1 MQPIQGIYPFLK
13 EPKKIVITA
22 HQKPDGDAMG
32 ASLGLYHFLLALGH
46 KATVISPTNWAD
58 FLNWMPGADDVMD
71 FESDKEKANHVL
83 IEAEIVFCLDFNVLH
98 RTKDMEK
105 PLTDLKCIKVLIDHH
120 QQPQESAFTL
130 GESNVY
136 KSSTCEMIYDFIV
149 ASPFSTALDKNMA
162 TCIYTGLL
170 TDTGSFRFPSA
181 TAHVHRVVAHLMDLG
196 INHSEIFENL
206 FDNFSENRLRFIGN
220 ALLNR
225 LEVMYEMNTA
235 LMAIPGSDVI
245 KYNIKT
251 GDTEGLVNYMLTIQG
266 IRFGALLIDRKEE
279 RKWSFRSK
287 GNFDVNKFAREHFNG
302 GGHMNASGGK
312 SINSLQENIS
322 VFKKVLREYQDQLQ

>member
-1 MQPIQGIYPFLK
+1 MQPIQGVYPLLK
-13 EPKKIVITA
+13 DPKKIVITA

-32 ASLGLYHFLLALGH
+32 ACLGLYHFLLALGH
-46 KATVISPTNWAD
+46 KAIVISPTNWAD
-58 FLNWMPGADDVMD
+58 FLNWMPGADDVID
-71 FESDKEKANHVL
+71 YEADKEKAHHLLN
-83 IEAEIVFCLDFNVLH
+83 EAGILFCLDFNVLH

-105 PLTDLKCIKVLIDHH
+105 PLADLQCIKVLIDHH
-120 QQPQESAFTL
+120 QQPQESEFTF
-130 GESNVY
+130 GESNVF

-149 ASPFSTALDKNMA
+149 ASPFATALDKKMA

-225 LEVMYEMNTA
+225 LEVMYETNTA
-235 LMAIPGSDVI
+235 LMAIPGADVM

-251 GDTEGLVNYMLTIQG
+251 GDTEGLVNYLLTIEG
-266 IRFGALLIDRKEE
+266 IKFGALLIDRKEE

-287 GNFDVNKFAREHFNG
+287 GNFDVNSFAREHFNG
-302 GGHMNASGGK
+302 GGHMNASGGR
-312 SINSLQENIS
+312 SYNSLQENVS
-322 VFKKVLREYQDQLQ
+322 NFKKVLREYQDQLQ